1 MASSTLLT
9 EWDCVSLQKKFFL
22 IKTEAR
28 WRHRKK
34 LFCRWNKTGT
44 TEEKNSVISFRDRN
58 TKIETRVEKN
68 SKNFEKLNF
77 FLSRAWLFFR
87 NFLNSRSVTFN
98 SLRKK
103 LNWRLGTKTEEG
115 EEPENSPRQQKSNSS
130 VSEFELKVRPEFLL
144 RFPFDQ
150 FFRISFR
157 DNYFESS
164 SSHLPTVTSFVQ
176 ADQRTCRSQ
185 WPLS

>member
-1 MASSTLLT
+1 MTSTLLT
-9 EWDCVSLQKKFFL
+9 EWDCVSRQKKFFL
-22 IKTEAR
+22 NKTEAR

-34 LFCRWNKTGT
+34 LFRRWNKTGT
-44 TEEKNSVISFRDRN
+44 TDWKKFGDFFSGPKHKNRN
-58 TKIETRVEKN
+58 SSRKE
-68 SKNFEKLNF
+68 FEKFRKVEL

-144 RFPFDQ
+144 CFPFDQ
-150 FFRISFR
+150 LFRISFR
-157 DNYFESS
+157 DNYFDSS
-164 SSHLPTVTSFVQ
+164 SSHLPTVTNFVQ

-185 WPLS
+185 WPL